1 MKCEVCLEAF
11 TKELRRKIQCPYCE
25 YSACSQCHQRY
36 LLGSSE
42 YAHCMS
48 CRKVWN
54 REILFNN
61 FTDKFVNKTYKK
73 WREEILFEREKSFMP
88 DTQPFVETEIE
99 IRSVQREME
108 NIRKNIGLIYQKA
121 QETCSAPVELFA
133 TEDGSWTTARI
144 ERYRQ
149 FCNIRKEAAILELDL
164 KFMDNKIA
172 ELQNKKP
179 SSEKRKF
186 IRSCPAD
193 GCAGFLSTAWKCGLC
208 KVNVCNKC
216 HEIKSDDDE
225 HICDAANIQTAELLA
240 KDSKTC
246 PTCAALIFK
255 ISGCDQIWCTQCHT
269 AFNWRTQQVE
279 KGVIHNPHYYD
290 YMRQH
295 GGLPRA
301 AGDIPCG
308 GMPDIYSVTSR
319 NHRIT
324 YSKEQ
329 IEYILAAHRTVMHW
343 NYAGLH
349 RFRQTDPEDFRKIRI
364 QYMLKDITKEEYQ
377 KRLQQLEK
385 TDNKNSEIRDVI
397 DLYRT
402 IGTEIFQ
409 KIAVQPENN
418 YTSELAGLRDHCN
431 ELIEGVKR
439 RWKCSISDAQF
450 Y

>member
-11 TKELRRKIQCPYCE
+11 TKELRRKIECPFCE

-88 DTQPFVETEIE
+88 ETQPYVEIE
-99 IRSVQREME
+99 LEVRKVQRQIVKIES
-108 NIRKNIGLIYQKA
+108 KIGKIYKKA
-121 QETCSAPVELFA
+121 QEVGSAPVELFA
-133 TEDGSWTTARI
+133 TEGGIFASARI

-149 FCNIRKEAAILELDL
+149 FCNIRKEAAVLEWDL
-164 KFMDNKIA
+164 KYLNHKIA
-172 ELQNKKP
+172 EFRNKKP
-179 SSEKRKF
+179 AESEKRKF

-193 GCAGFLSTAWKCGLC
+193 DCSGFLSTAWKCGLC
-208 KVNVCNKC
+208 KVNVCSKC
-216 HEIKSDDDE
+216 HEIKSKDDE
-225 HICDAANIQTAELLA
+225 HICDAANVQTAELLA

-295 GGLPRA
+295 GRLQRA
-301 AGDIPCG
+301 DGDVPCG
-308 GMPDIYSVTSR
+308 GVPDYYSITTRV
-319 NHRIT
+319 HKIT

-329 IEYILAAHRTVMHW
+329 LEFITSTHRWINHW
-343 NYAGLH
+343 YFADQRYRL
-349 RFRQTDPEDFRKIRI
+349 TTPEDLRKYRI
-364 QYMLKDITKEEYQ
+364 QYMVKDITKEDYQ

-385 TDNKNSEIRDVI
+385 MDNKHSEIRDVI
-397 DLYRT
+397 GLFRT
-402 IGTEIFQ
+402 IGTEIIQ
-409 KIAVQPENN
+409 KIAAEPEVN
-418 YTSELAGLRDHCN
+418 YAAELSGLREHCN
-431 ELIEGVKR
+431 ELLQGVKR
-439 RWKCSISDAQF
+439 RWKCSISDVQF
-450 Y
+450 